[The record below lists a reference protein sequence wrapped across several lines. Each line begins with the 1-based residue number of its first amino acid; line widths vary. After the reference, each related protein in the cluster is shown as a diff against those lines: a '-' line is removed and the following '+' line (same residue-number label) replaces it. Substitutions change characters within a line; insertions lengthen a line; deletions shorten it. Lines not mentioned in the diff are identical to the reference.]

1 MLQTLRCDYYALHQS
16 CLKLSIINDRLT
28 CVMGPGTV
36 AVRKATPVDKTP
48 NNTTG
53 AQEYNQLLIQQIT

>member
-1 MLQTLRCDYYALHQS
+1 
-16 CLKLSIINDRLT
+16 
-28 CVMGPGTV
+28 MGPGTV

-53 AQEYNQLLIQQIT
+53 AQEYNQLLIQQITWKDGASGSRPNSGFYTIGTEIAVTADCAF